1 MPCITAPSGARR
13 CQECVTEDAQLAARL
28 VGMTKLLLIGI
39 VCAALLVL
47 ALGGWTVRGARGVL
61 KPA

>member
-1 MPCITAPSGARR
+1 M
-13 CQECVTEDAQLAARL
+13 TEDPQPAARP
-28 VGMTKLLLIGI
+28 VGMTKALLIALA
-39 VCAALLVL
+39 CFALLML